1 MRNVA
6 IIMRRELASYFATP
20 LAYLFLL
27 IFLILANLFTFY
39 LGGFYERGQADL
51 NVFFSYHP
59 WLFLFLIP
67 AISMR
72 LWADERRTGSIELL
86 MTLPVTL
93 WQAVVGKFLAAWA
106 FTILALALTFPMW
119 ITVNFLGSPDNGAIL
134 AAYIG
139 SVLLAAGFLSIGS
152 LASALTRNTVVA
164 FIVGI
169 ALCFVFLVAGYP
181 LVLDAFRGW
190 APQFLVDAVASLGFL
205 THFEAISR
213 GVIDIR
219 DLIYFALLISWFL
232 LATAVVLDVRKSE

>member
-1 MRNVA
+1 MRNVG

-20 LAYLFLL
+20 LAYIFLL
-27 IFLILANLFTFY
+27 IFLVLANLFSFY
-39 LGGFYERGQADL
+39 LGEFFERGQADL
-51 NVFFSYHP
+51 NPFFSYHP

-67 AISMR
+67 AVSMR

-106 FTILALALTFPMW
+106 FTTLALVLTFPIW
-119 ITVNFLGSPDNGAIL
+119 ITVNFLGSPDNGAIF

-139 SVLLAAGFLSIGS
+139 SMLLAAGFLSIGS
-152 LASALTRNTVVA
+152 LASALTRNPVVA

-169 ALCFVFLVAGYP
+169 AACFAFLVAGFP

-190 APQFLVDAVASLGFL
+190 APQLLVDAIASLGFL
-205 THFEAISR
+205 THYEAISK

-219 DLIYFALLISWFL
+219 DLVYFALLITWFL
-232 LATAVVLDVRKSE
+232 LATAVVLDVRKSQ

>member
-1 MRNVA
+1 MRNVG

-20 LAYLFLL
+20 LAYVFLL
-27 IFLILANLFTFY
+27 IFLVLANLFTFY
-39 LGGFYERGQADL
+39 LGQFFERGQADL
-51 NVFFSYHP
+51 NPFFTYHP

-67 AISMR
+67 AVSMR

-106 FTILALALTFPMW
+106 FTVLALVLTFPMW
-119 ITVNFLGSPDNGAIL
+119 ITVNYLGSPDNGAIL

-139 SVLLAAGFLSIGS
+139 SMLLAAGFLSIGS
-152 LASALTRNTVVA
+152 LASALTRNPVIA

-169 ALCFVFLVAGYP
+169 AACFAFLVAGFP

-190 APQFLVDAVASLGFL
+190 APQVLVDAVASLGFL
-205 THFEAISR
+205 THYEAISK

-219 DLIYFALLISWFL
+219 DLIYFALLITWFL

>member
-27 IFLILANLFTFY
+27 IFLILANLFPFY

-51 NVFFSYHP
+51 NTFFTYQP

-106 FTILALALTFPMW
+106 FIILALALTFPMW

-139 SVLLAAGFLSIGS
+139 TALLAAGFLSIGS
-152 LASALTRNTVVA
+152 LASALTRNPVVA

-169 ALCFVFLVAGYP
+169 ALCFVFLVAGFS

-190 APQFLVDAVASLGFL
+190 APQVVVDAVGSLGFL

-219 DLIYFALLISWFL
+219 DLIYFALLITWFL

>member
-1 MRNVA
+1 MRNVG

-20 LAYLFLL
+20 LAYIFLL
-27 IFLILANLFTFY
+27 IFLVLANLFTFY
-39 LGGFYERGQADL
+39 LGQFFERGQADL
-51 NVFFSYHP
+51 NPFFTYHP

-67 AISMR
+67 AVSMR

-106 FTILALALTFPMW
+106 FTVLALALTFPLW
-119 ITVNFLGSPDNGAIL
+119 ITVNYLGSPDNGAIF

-139 SVLLAAGFLSIGS
+139 STLLAAGFLSIGS
-152 LASALTRNTVVA
+152 LASALTRNPVVA

-169 ALCFVFLVAGYP
+169 AACFAFLVAGFP

-190 APQFLVDAVASLGFL
+190 APQALVDAVAALGFL
-205 THFEAISR
+205 THYEAISK

-219 DLIYFALLISWFL
+219 DLIYFALLITWFL
-232 LATAVVLDVRKSE
+232 LATVVVLDVRKSD

>member
-1 MRNVA
+1 MRNVG

-20 LAYLFLL
+20 LAYIFLL
-27 IFLILANLFTFY
+27 IFLVLVNLFTFY
-39 LGGFYERGQADL
+39 LGEFFERGQADL
-51 NVFFSYHP
+51 NPFFTYHP

-67 AISMR
+67 AVSMR
-72 LWADERRTGSIELL
+72 LWADERRSGSIELL

-106 FTILALALTFPMW
+106 FTILALVLTFPMW

-134 AAYIG
+134 SAYIG
-139 SVLLAAGFLSIGS
+139 SMLLAAGFLSIGS
-152 LASALTRNTVVA
+152 LASALTRNPVVA

-169 ALCFVFLVAGYP
+169 AACFVFLVAGFP

-190 APQFLVDAVASLGFL
+190 APQVLVDAVASLGFL
-205 THFEAISR
+205 THYEAISK

-219 DLIYFALLISWFL
+219 DLIYFGLLISWFL

>member
-1 MRNVA
+1 MRNVG

-20 LAYLFLL
+20 LAYIFLL
-27 IFLILANLFTFY
+27 IFLVLVNLFTFY
-39 LGGFYERGQADL
+39 LGEFFERGQADL
-51 NVFFSYHP
+51 NPFFSYHP

-67 AISMR
+67 AVSMR
-72 LWADERRTGSIELL
+72 LWADERRSGSIELL

-93 WQAVVGKFLAAWA
+93 WQAVLGKFLAAWA
-106 FTILALALTFPMW
+106 FTTVALVLTFPIW

-139 SVLLAAGFLSIGS
+139 SMLLAAGFLSIGS
-152 LASALTRNTVVA
+152 LASALTRNPVVA

-169 ALCFVFLVAGYP
+169 AACFAFLVAGFP

-190 APQFLVDAVASLGFL
+190 APQVLVDAVASLGFL
-205 THFEAISR
+205 THYEAISK

>member
-1 MRNVA
+1 MRNVG
-6 IIMRRELASYFATP
+6 IIMRRELVSYFATP
-20 LAYLFLL
+20 LAYIFLL

-39 LGGFYERGQADL
+39 LGSFFERGQADL
-51 NVFFSYHP
+51 NPFFTYHP

-67 AISMR
+67 AVSMR
-72 LWADERRTGSIELL
+72 LWAEERRSGSIELL

-106 FTILALALTFPMW
+106 FIILALVLTFPLW
-119 ITVNFLGSPDNGAIL
+119 ITVNYLGSPDNGAIL

-139 SVLLAAGFLSIGS
+139 SMLLAAGFLSIGS
-152 LASALTRNTVVA
+152 LASALTRNPVVA

-169 ALCFVFLVAGYP
+169 AACFVFLVAGFP

-190 APQFLVDAVASLGFL
+190 APQVLVDAVASLGFL
-205 THFEAISR
+205 THYEAISK

-219 DLIYFALLISWFL
+219 DLIYFGLLVTWFL

>member
-1 MRNVA
+1 MRNVG

-20 LAYLFLL
+20 LAYIFLL

-39 LGGFYERGQADL
+39 LGQFFERGQADL
-51 NVFFSYHP
+51 NPFFSYHP

-67 AISMR
+67 AVSMR

-106 FTILALALTFPMW
+106 FTTLALVLTFPLW
-119 ITVNFLGSPDNGAIL
+119 ITVNYLGSPDNGAIL

-139 SVLLAAGFLSIGS
+139 SALLAAGFLSIGS
-152 LASALTRNTVVA
+152 LASALTRNPVVA

-169 ALCFVFLVAGYP
+169 AACFVFLVAGFP

-190 APQFLVDAVASLGFL
+190 APQVMVDAIASLGFL
-205 THFEAISR
+205 THYEAISK

-219 DLIYFALLISWFL
+219 DLIYFGLLVTWFL

>member
-1 MRNVA
+1 MRNVGL
-6 IIMRRELASYFATP
+6 IMRRELASYFATP
-20 LAYLFLL
+20 LAYIFLL
-27 IFLILANLFTFY
+27 IFLVLANLFTFY
-39 LGGFYERGQADL
+39 LGQFFERGQADL
-51 NVFFSYHP
+51 NPFFSYHP

-67 AISMR
+67 AVSMR

-106 FTILALALTFPMW
+106 FTTLALALTFPMW
-119 ITVNFLGSPDNGAIL
+119 ITVNYLGSPDNGAIL

-139 SVLLAAGFLSIGS
+139 SMLLAAGFLSIGS
-152 LASALTRNTVVA
+152 LASALTRNPVVA

-169 ALCFVFLVAGYP
+169 AACFAFLVAGFP

-190 APQFLVDAVASLGFL
+190 APQAVVDAVASLGFL
-205 THFEAISR
+205 THYEAISK

-219 DLIYFALLISWFL
+219 DLIYFALLITWFL

>member
-1 MRNVA
+1 MRNVG

-20 LAYLFLL
+20 LAYIFLL
-27 IFLILANLFTFY
+27 IFLVLVNLFPFY
-39 LGGFYERGQADL
+39 LGEFFERGQADL
-51 NVFFSYHP
+51 NPFFTYHP

-67 AISMR
+67 AVSMR
-72 LWADERRTGSIELL
+72 LWADERRSGSIELL

-93 WQAVVGKFLAAWA
+93 WQAVLGKFLAAWA
-106 FTILALALTFPMW
+106 FTILALVLTFPIW

-139 SVLLAAGFLSIGS
+139 SMLLAAGFLSIGS
-152 LASALTRNTVVA
+152 LASALTRNPVVA

-169 ALCFVFLVAGYP
+169 AACFVFLVAGFP

-190 APQFLVDAVASLGFL
+190 APQLLVDAVGSLGFL
-205 THFEAISR
+205 THYEAISK

-219 DLIYFALLISWFL
+219 DLIYFALLITWFL

>member
-106 FTILALALTFPMW
+106 FTILALALTFPIW

-139 SVLLAAGFLSIGS
+139 SMLLAAGFLSIGS
-152 LASALTRNTVVA
+152 LASALTRNPVVA

-190 APQFLVDAVASLGFL
+190 APQFLVDAVGALGFL
-205 THFEAISR
+205 THFEAISK

-219 DLIYFALLISWFL
+219 DLLYFALLISWFL

>member
-20 LAYLFLL
+20 LAYIFLL
-27 IFLILANLFTFY
+27 IFLVLANLFTFY
-39 LGGFYERGQADL
+39 LGGFFERGQADL
-51 NVFFSYHP
+51 SPFFTYHP

-67 AISMR
+67 AVSMR

-86 MTLPVTL
+86 MTLPITL

-106 FTILALALTFPMW
+106 FTTLALALTFPLW

-152 LASALTRNTVVA
+152 LASALTRNPVVA
-164 FIVGI
+164 FMVGV
-169 ALCFVFLVAGYP
+169 AACFVFLVAGFP

-190 APQFLVDAVASLGFL
+190 APQALVDAVASLGFL
-205 THFEAISR
+205 THYDAISK

-219 DLIYFALLISWFL
+219 DLIYFALLIGWFL

>member
-1 MRNVA
+1 MRNVT

-27 IFLILANLFTFY
+27 IFLALANLFTFY
-39 LGGFYERGQADL
+39 LGQFFERGQADL
-51 NVFFSYHP
+51 NGFFSYHP

-67 AISMR
+67 AVSMR

-106 FTILALALTFPMW
+106 FTILALTLTFPMW
-119 ITVNFLGSPDNGAIL
+119 ITVNFLGNPDNGAIL

-139 SVLLAAGFLSIGS
+139 SMLLAAGFLSIGS
-152 LASALTRNTVVA
+152 LASALTRNPVVA

-169 ALCFVFLVAGYP
+169 ALCFVFLVAGFP

-190 APQFLVDAVASLGFL
+190 APQFLVDAVSSLGFL
-205 THFEAISR
+205 THFSPRES
-213 GVIDIR
+213 
-219 DLIYFALLISWFL
+219 SMS
-232 LATAVVLDVRKSE
+232 AT

>member
-1 MRNVA
+1 MRNVG

-20 LAYLFLL
+20 LAYIFLL
-27 IFLILANLFTFY
+27 IFLVLANLFTFY
-39 LGGFYERGQADL
+39 LGGFFERGQADL
-51 NVFFSYHP
+51 NPFFTYHP

-67 AISMR
+67 AVSMR

-86 MTLPVTL
+86 MTLPIAL

-106 FTILALALTFPMW
+106 FTTLALALTFPLW

-152 LASALTRNTVVA
+152 LASALTRNPVVA
-164 FIVGI
+164 FIVGV
-169 ALCFVFLVAGYP
+169 AACFVFLVAGFP

-190 APQFLVDAVASLGFL
+190 APQALVDAVASLGFL
-205 THFEAISR
+205 THYDAISK